1 MVSLT
6 AHAIIERARNEG
18 RVFLTEVE
26 SKELLGEAG
35 ISVIPARLAKTPQEA
50 AAIGRELGFPV
61 ALKIASPD
69 IVHKSDSGGVRL
81 GLATPEQVVEAGDAM
96 LKETARE
103 YPLAAVQG
111 LSVQAM
117 APPGTEV
124 IIGMARDAQF
134 GPVLMFGLGGI
145 WVEVLKDI
153 SLRVTPLTR
162 RDARE
167 MIEEIRG
174 FPVLRGERG
183 REPADITALED
194 MLLAVSAF
202 VAGNPAVREL
212 DLNPVIAF
220 GNGAVAVD
228 ARIVL
233 EEK

>member
-1 MVSLT
+1 MT

-18 RVFLTEVE
+18 RVVLTEVE

-35 ISVIPARLAKTPQEA
+35 INVIPARLAKTPQEA

-69 IVHKSDSGGVRL
+69 IVHKSDSGGVRM

-96 LKETARE
+96 LKEAARE
-103 YPLAAVQG
+103 YPRAMIHG

-117 APPGTEV
+117 AAPGTEV
-124 IIGMARDAQF
+124 IIGMTRDAQF

-167 MIEEIRG
+167 MIEEIKG
-174 FPVLRGERG
+174 FPVLEGERG
-183 REPADITALED
+183 REPVDITALED
-194 MLLAVSAF
+194 MLLAVSTF

-212 DLNPVIAF
+212 DLNPVIAS
-220 GNGAVAVD
+220 GNGAVAAD